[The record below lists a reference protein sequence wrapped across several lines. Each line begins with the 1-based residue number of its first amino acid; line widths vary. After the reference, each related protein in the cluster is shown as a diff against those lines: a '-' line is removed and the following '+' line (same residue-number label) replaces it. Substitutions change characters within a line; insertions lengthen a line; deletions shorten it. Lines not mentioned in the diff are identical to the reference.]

1 LRRLLTIGAGGAALL
16 ATVFATGAVQ
26 AQSKAKSCSDAYAE
40 CTSRTHMSKECEAE
54 RAWCVKT
61 GTFADPKTKAV
72 LSGLR
77 KK

>member
-1 LRRLLTIGAGGAALL
+1 MRRFLVIGAGAAAFLTT
-16 ATVFATGAVQ
+16 AFAPGAVQ
-26 AQSKAKSCSDAYAE
+26 AQGKAKSCSDAYAE
-40 CTSRTHMSKECEAE
+40 CTSRTQMSKECEAE